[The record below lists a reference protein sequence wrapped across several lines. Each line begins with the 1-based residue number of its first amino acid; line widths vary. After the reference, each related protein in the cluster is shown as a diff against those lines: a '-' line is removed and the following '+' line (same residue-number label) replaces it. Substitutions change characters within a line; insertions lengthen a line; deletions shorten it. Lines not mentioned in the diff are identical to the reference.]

1 MAETPQEAF
10 ARGQDAGEIRARLA
24 AHDTQLTTILTTMTV
39 TAGDINKLRLDTEA
53 LAAAAVNAARL
64 VETTA
69 KAATDARELTAA
81 AVKET
86 KTNQDETV
94 RLAAANAA
102 AATLAAAT
110 QSKAIWSPFQRFAS
124 VALVLTALGSLLLAW
139 HPWRP

>member
-1 MAETPQEAF
+1 MAETPQEAY
-10 ARGQDAGEIRARLA
+10 ARGQDAGEIRARLGN
-24 AHDTQLTTILTTMTV
+24 HDTQLATILTTMTI
-39 TAGDINKLRLDTEA
+39 TAGDITKLRLDTEA
-53 LAAAAVNAARL
+53 LAAAAITAAKL

-86 KTNQDETV
+86 KDNQDETV

-102 AATLAAAT
+102 TVALAAAE

-124 VALVLTALGSLLLAW
+124 VVLVVAAFGSLMLAW

>member
-1 MAETPQEAF
+1 MTETPQEAF
-10 ARGQDAGEIRARLA
+10 ARGQDAGEIKARLA
-24 AHDTQLTTILTTMTV
+24 GHDTQLTTILTTMTI
-39 TAGDINKLRLDTEA
+39 TAGDISKLRLDTEA
-53 LAAAAVNAARL
+53 LAQAAINAAKL

-110 QSKAIWSPFQRFAS
+110 QSKAIWSPFQRTATMILM
-124 VALVLTALGSLLLAW
+124 LVGIGTLLLAW

>member
-10 ARGQDAGEIRARLA
+10 LRGQDQGEIKARLSH
-24 AHDTQLTTILTTMTV
+24 HDTQLATILTTMTI
-39 TAGDINKLRLDTEA
+39 TAGDIAKLRLDTEA
-53 LAAAAVNAARL
+53 LALAATNAARL

-124 VALVLTALGSLLLAW
+124 AVFVVTAIGTLLLAW